1 MTAQSICP
9 SLQSWRL
16 AVFFHYI
23 SAFSAFVIVFLFF
36 VFQKYTKLL
45 PVLFSPFRDVTAGRL
60 ESQKLVGA
68 IRRKKSLFWSLVI
81 SLTTNWAARHWKR
94 TVGRTE
100 EDDQSSY
107 VKNPVCSTW
116 PDNVGTFLAHSKR
129 EMKRVSKSCLFL
141 SIKVFRLQQVS
152 YVQRWL
158 AIS

>member
-116 PDNVGTFLAHSKR
+116 PDNVGTFLAHRKERWNASLRVAYFSPSKYFDYN
-129 EMKRVSKSCLFL
+129 KSA
-141 SIKVFRLQQVS
+141 
-152 YVQRWL
+152 VQRWL

>member
-94 TVGRTE
+94 TDGLKRMTNPLMLRILCALHGRTMSVPFWHTAKE
-100 EDDQSSY
+100 RWNASLRVAYFS
-107 VKNPVCSTW
+107 P
-116 PDNVGTFLAHSKR
+116 SKYFDYN
-129 EMKRVSKSCLFL
+129 KSA
-141 SIKVFRLQQVS
+141 
-152 YVQRWL
+152 VQRWL